1 LVSWQAEQKK
11 NGGDDKMKTALVT
24 DGKYRSSIAAVRAL
38 HRAGYRV
45 VVTQTRADVKS
56 APAVSVSKSCDD
68 FRWIDGACADADYAE
83 KLLSVLKEYEHPV
96 LFCVGAVTL
105 NTVAA
110 RREEFAALANFLIAP
125 KETLDALNDKE
136 SVHQRALEL
145 GIPVPREYDG
155 TPESYP
161 VVVKPHCGEK
171 FGLKAANRYAVANNE
186 AEFDAIMEKMQRYDP
201 SPIVQQKITGAGAGV
216 SLLLGRESEL
226 LAPVRER
233 ADYVINTTGLTLS
246 MLQKRIC
253 EIFVDGGTRRDI
265 LINVVAF
272 GFKYGIPIDADLVFD
287 VRFLPNPY
295 YVEKLRPLSGMDDEV
310 QEYVLRSDVAQRFL
324 EKLTGMIDFLL
335 PQYAAEGR
343 YALTIGIGCT
353 GGQHRSV
360 AVAKALTDYLAAR
373 DANVRLRNRDF
384 PRT

>member
-1 LVSWQAEQKK
+1 
-11 NGGDDKMKTALVT
+11 MKTALVT

-68 FRWIDGACADADYAE
+68 FHWIDGACADADYAE

-171 FGLKAANRYAVANNE
+171 FGLKAADRYAVANNE

-201 SPIVQQKITGAGAGV
+201 CPIVQQKITGAGAGV

-226 LAPVRER
+226 LGALCHRRVREYPITGGPSTCCKSFYDEKMIDE
-233 ADYVINTTGLTLS
+233 AYELLKSFHFTGLA
-246 MLQKRIC
+246 MVEFKGDC
-253 EIFVDGGTRRDI
+253 I
-265 LINVVAF
+265 LEV
-272 GFKYGIPIDADLVFD
+272 
-287 VRFLPNPY
+287 NPR
-295 YVEKLRPLSGMDDEV
+295 VWGS
-310 QEYVLRSDVAQRFL
+310 
-324 EKLTGMIDFLL
+324 
-335 PQYAAEGR
+335 
-343 YALTIGIGCT
+343 
-353 GGQHRSV
+353 
-360 AVAKALTDYLAAR
+360 
-373 DANVRLRNRDF
+373 F
-384 PRT
+384 PMT

>member
-1 LVSWQAEQKK
+1 
-11 NGGDDKMKTALVT
+11 MKTALVT

-38 HRAGYRV
+38 HRAGYHV
-45 VVTQTRADVKS
+45 VVTQTRDDVKS
-56 APAVSVSKSCDD
+56 APAVSVSKSCDT
-68 FRWIDGACADADYAE
+68 FRWIDGACADTDYAE

-110 RREEFAALANFLIAP
+110 HREEFATLADFLIAP

-171 FGLKAANRYAVANNE
+171 FGLKAADRYAVANNE

-216 SLLLGRESEL
+216 SLLLGCKSEL
-226 LAPVRER
+226 LGALCHRRVRE
-233 ADYVINTTGLTLS
+233 YPITGGPSTC
-246 MLQKRIC
+246 C
-253 EIFVDGGTRRDI
+253 ESFYDEKMIAQAYALLKSFHFVGLAMVEFKGDCI
-265 LINVVAF
+265 LEVNPRVWGSFPMTEAAQSPIVAHYAQAAQ
-272 GFKYGIPIDADLVFD
+272 G
-287 VRFLPNPY
+287 
-295 YVEKLRPLSGMDDEV
+295 EK
-310 QEYVLRSDVAQRFL
+310 VA
-324 EKLTGMIDFLL
+324 
-335 PQYAAEGR
+335 YAAKDYQVGVKMRFFLNDTVAALSYLKVGRVKEGLCGLGDLFTAKE
-343 YALTIGIGCT
+343 AL
-353 GGQHRSV
+353 S
-360 AVAKALTDYLAAR
+360 AKGDGKVMRAYLKKSLFER
-373 DANVRLRNRDF
+373 
-384 PRT
+384 

>member
-1 LVSWQAEQKK
+1 
-11 NGGDDKMKTALVT
+11 
-24 DGKYRSSIAAVRAL
+24 VRAL

-125 KETLDALNDKE
+125 KETLDASLQGE
-136 SVHQRALEL
+136 RASARAGAWHSCAARVRRHAGEL
-145 GIPVPREYDG
+145 
-155 TPESYP
+155 P

-171 FGLKAANRYAVANNE
+171 FGLKAADRYAVANNE

-226 LAPVRER
+226 LGALCHRRVRE
-233 ADYVINTTGLTLS
+233 Y
-246 MLQKRIC
+246 
-253 EIFVDGGTRRDI
+253 
-265 LINVVAF
+265 
-272 GFKYGIPIDADLVFD
+272 PI
-287 VRFLPNPY
+287 
-295 YVEKLRPLSGMDDEV
+295 
-310 QEYVLRSDVAQRFL
+310 
-324 EKLTGMIDFLL
+324 
-335 PQYAAEGR
+335 
-343 YALTIGIGCT
+343 T
-353 GGQHRSV
+353 GGPS
-360 AVAKALTDYLAAR
+360 TCCES
-373 DANVRLRNRDF
+373 F
-384 PRT
+384 